1 MYGIPF
7 GSEDKMSILLRQLES
22 FQDVIVYVEIT
33 SLEDA
38 YLKIVK
44 LEDTEF
50 NKDDA

>member
-7 GSEDKMSILLRQLES
+7 GCEDKMARLLRQLES

-44 LEDTEF
+44 LEDT
-50 NKDDA
+50 